1 MAHRLPDP
9 GRQHGGV
16 SAAHVIAVLAAAA
29 AALLSAGLI
38 RLLHPLLVR
47 YALARPNA
55 RSSHRVPTPQGGG
68 IAVLGAA
75 LLAGAAA
82 FAVAGVPLDRE
93 IAVAVGAAAILGL
106 LGAIDD
112 IRPLSPAG
120 RALVQIACVAALVAV
135 GEGRVLPASVPWPVE
150 WGLLVLAGV
159 WWVNAVNF
167 MDGIDWITA
176 AELVPLT
183 AALALS
189 AAAGHGGS
197 ASMLAAA
204 SLCGGLAGFVPANR
218 PPARLFLGDVGS
230 LPLGLLTGWL
240 LLRLA
245 RGGGGGDLTAALLL
259 PLYYLADATL
269 TLLRRIARRERVW
282 EPHRQH
288 AYQSAVDRGVPVQR
302 VVGRILAL
310 NLALAALAGAALW
323 WPSIA
328 VQGLALAAGAALV
341 LSTVKAL
348 AGPDRQR

>member
-1 MAHRLPDP
+1 M
-9 GRQHGGV
+9 
-16 SAAHVIAVLAAAA
+16 IAVLAAAA
-29 AALLSAGLI
+29 AALFSAGLI

-68 IAVLGAA
+68 IAVLGGA
-75 LLAGAAA
+75 LLAGAGA
-82 FAVAGVPLDRE
+82 FATSGAPLDRE
-93 IAVAVGAAAILGL
+93 VAVAVGAAAILGV

-120 RALVQIACVAALVAV
+120 RALVQVACVAALVSA
-135 GEGRVLPASVPWPVE
+135 GEGRVLPWSVPWPIE

-183 AALALS
+183 AALALF
-189 AAAGHGGS
+189 AAAGHGGAVS
-197 ASMLAAA
+197 ALAAA
-204 SLCGGLAGFVPANR
+204 ALCGGLVGFVPANR

-230 LPLGLLTGWL
+230 LPLGLLSGWL
-240 LLRLA
+240 LLRLG
-245 RGGGGGDLTAALLL
+245 RSGEGGDLTAALLL

-288 AYQSAVDRGVPVQR
+288 AYQRAVDRGVPVRR
-302 VVGRILAL
+302 VVGRISLL
-310 NLALAALAGAALW
+310 NLALAVLASTALRWPSLEMQVVALAG
-323 WPSIA
+323 
-328 VQGLALAAGAALV
+328 GAALV
-341 LSTVKAL
+341 GATVKAL
-348 AGPDRQR
+348 TGPAPQR